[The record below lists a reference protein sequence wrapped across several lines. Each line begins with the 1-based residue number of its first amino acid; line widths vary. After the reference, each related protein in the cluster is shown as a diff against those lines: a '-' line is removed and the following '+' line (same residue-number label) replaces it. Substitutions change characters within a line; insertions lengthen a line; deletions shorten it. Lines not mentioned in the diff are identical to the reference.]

1 MGKRMVLKNKL
12 RIYRRKFGV
21 TQQELADRI
30 GVKKSYLSEIERG
43 VYNPSTSLSLQIV
56 AALEEIMKERS
67 RGRQV
72 ARLRVDDVFYLEEA
86 ESTE

>member
-1 MGKRMVLKNKL
+1 MGKRVVLRNKL
-12 RIYRRKFGV
+12 RAYRRKFGV

-56 AALEEIMKERS
+56 AALEEIMRES
-67 RGRQV
+67 SGGRQV

-86 ESTE
+86 KGGE